1 MYLYFVITYIFCYVI
16 SQATY
21 SDADILL
28 GDGTEFIPPM
38 SIIPLGVEEK
48 KKTSS
53 VSFNVEE
60 SQGGDG
66 SGGAGPGSQFDKQ
79 ETKKKNVS
87 DFYFLEI
94 LRVCFSGH
102 PVTFEVCFSGHTS
115 LYLLNG
121 WKFLNCV
128 HF

>member
-1 MYLYFVITYIFCYVI
+1 MPF
-16 SQATY
+16 ATY

-38 SIIPLGVEEK
+38 SIIPLGVEER

-79 ETKKKNVS
+79 ETKKKNMLKRLSYPLAWMEGFSS
-87 DFYFLEI
+87 DKEDKESLPSSGDSSQPASSHSSS
-94 LRVCFSGH
+94 VFSK
-102 PVTFEVCFSGHTS
+102 VFSR
-115 LYLLNG
+115 
-121 WKFLNCV
+121 
-128 HF
+128 